1 MFSLFGD
8 DLMRK
13 GKFIVLEGID
23 GSGTTTHSNKLAKW
37 IRSKNFEVVVTMEPS
52 EGSIGKIIRNY
63 LLFGGGS
70 PAVHALLFAADRV
83 EHTEKVIKPLLNR
96 GVIVVSDRYVESS
109 IVYQTAEGLDIEWIE
124 TINKFA
130 IEPDLTI
137 FLDVEPKVAL
147 NRKKR
152 VKEKFEN
159 VEFLKEVRRIYLE
172 RARIKSYPVLD
183 TSRPLEIVYEDLV
196 RCVESFIFKA

>member
-1 MFSLFGD
+1 
-8 DLMRK
+8 MRK
-13 GKFIVLEGID
+13 AKFIVLEGID
-23 GSGTTTHSNKLAKW
+23 GSGTTTHSNKLANW
-37 IRSKNFEVVVTMEPS
+37 IRSKNYEVVVTVEPS
-52 EGSIGKIIRNY
+52 DGSIGKIIRNY

-83 EHTEKVIKPLLNR
+83 EHTEKVIKPLINE

-109 IVYQTAEGLDIEWIE
+109 IVYQAAEGLNIEWIE

-137 FLDVEPKVAL
+137 FLDVDPEIAL
-147 NRKKR
+147 NRKNR

-172 RARIKSYPVLD
+172 RARVKDYPVVD
-183 TSRPLEIVYEDLV
+183 TNRPIEIVHEDIV
-196 RCVESFIFKA
+196 RCVKSLL

>member
-1 MFSLFGD
+1 
-8 DLMRK
+8 MRK
-13 GKFIVLEGID
+13 AKFIVLEGID
-23 GSGTTTHSNKLAKW
+23 GSGTTTHSNKLANW
-37 IRSKNFEVVVTMEPS
+37 IRSKNYEVVVTVEPS
-52 EGSIGKIIRNY
+52 DGSIGKIIRNY

-83 EHTEKVIKPLLNR
+83 EHTEKVIKPLINE

-109 IVYQTAEGLDIEWIE
+109 IVYQAAEGLNIEWIE

-137 FLDVEPKVAL
+137 FLDVDPEIAL
-147 NRKKR
+147 NRKNR

-172 RARIKSYPVLD
+172 RARVKYYPVVD
-183 TSRPLEIVYEDLV
+183 TNRPIEIVHEDIV
-196 RCVESFIFKA
+196 RCVKSLL

>member
-1 MFSLFGD
+1 
-8 DLMRK
+8 MRK

-23 GSGTTTHSNKLAKW
+23 GSGTTTHSNKLANW
-37 IRSKNFEVVVTMEPS
+37 IRSKNYEVVVTEEPS

-83 EHTEKVIKPLLNR
+83 EHTEKVIKPLINE

-109 IVYQTAEGLDIEWIE
+109 IVYQAAEGLDIEWIE
-124 TINKFA
+124 TINKFS

-137 FLDVEPKVAL
+137 FLDVDPEIAL
-147 NRKKR
+147 NRKNR

-172 RARIKSYPVLD
+172 RARIKDYLVVD
-183 TSRPLEIVYEDLV
+183 TNRPIEIVHEDIV
-196 RCVESFIFKA
+196 RCAESFL

>member
-1 MFSLFGD
+1 
-8 DLMRK
+8 MRK

-52 EGSIGKIIRNY
+52 EGSIGRIIRNY
-63 LLFGGGS
+63 LLFGGGF
-70 PAVHALLFAADRV
+70 PAFHALLFAADRV

-147 NRKKR
+147 NRKNR

-172 RARIKSYPVLD
+172 RARIKSYPVVD
-183 TSRPLEIVYEDLV
+183 TSRPLEIVYEDIV

>member
-8 DLMRK
+8 DLMK
-13 GKFIVLEGID
+13 KAKFIVLEGID
-23 GSGTTTHSNKLAKW
+23 GSGTTTHSHKLANW
-37 IRSKNFEVVVTMEPS
+37 IRSKNYEVMVTEEPS

-70 PAVHALLFAADRV
+70 PPFHALLFAADRA
-83 EHTEKVIKPLLNR
+83 EHTEKVIKPLIDK
-96 GVIVVSDRYVESS
+96 GAIVISDRYIESS
-109 IVYQTAEGLDIEWIE
+109 IAYQAAEGLDIEWIE

-137 FLDVEPKVAL
+137 YLDVDPEIAL
-147 NRKKR
+147 TRKKG

-159 VEFLKEVRRIYLE
+159 VEFLKKVRQIYLE
-172 RARIKSYPVLD
+172 RTRAKDYPVID
-183 TSRPLEIVYEDLV
+183 ASKSIESVHEDIV
-196 RCVESFIFKA
+196 RCVEAFLKA